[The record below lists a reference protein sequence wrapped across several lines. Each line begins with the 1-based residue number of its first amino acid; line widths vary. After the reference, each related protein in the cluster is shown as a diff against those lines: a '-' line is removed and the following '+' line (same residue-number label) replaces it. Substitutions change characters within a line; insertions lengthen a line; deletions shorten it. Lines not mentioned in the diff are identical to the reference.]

1 MTALQAF
8 LKCIHDYNES
18 TGHDKEW
25 ERLRDRI
32 MSQKH
37 TAKSLRELDRD
48 VKAFFKSAAPE
59 EDKIKL
65 TGYTESLAILM
76 DAVNND
82 LIK

>member
-1 MTALQAF
+1 MTALQEF

-48 VKAFFKSAAPE
+48 VNKTFTRGGKQ
-59 EDKIKL
+59 DRIKL
-65 TGYTESLAILM
+65 H
-76 DAVNND
+76 
-82 LIK
+82 